1 MITCAVGKGKSLD
14 TVQAARQAAENC
26 RRQLGCTPSLLMVF
40 ASRAYQASL
49 IFTELQSFFP
59 NCPFLG
65 CSTAGEIYSN
75 GPDDESIALVA
86 LAGISASV
94 ALGDPI
100 YADGYAAGRQLVRQL
115 PCTEGRL
122 LLLLSDGLVGDG
134 AALVRGV
141 RESLLPQIPII
152 GGAAGDDS
160 RFQRTEIYLNGQ
172 HHSGRVAAAC
182 LSGDFSFGLGVRHGW
197 EPVGLPVRVTK
208 SQGNRLL
215 EVNGIPAI
223 RLYEEYFGE
232 YTERLRTQP
241 LARLAI
247 YYPLGLPVQ
256 SSSEYLLRAPLSVE
270 TDGSIRLTAEI
281 PEGANV
287 RLMIGSV
294 DSALKAARIATLEAL
309 SQMKGRPPRLA
320 MVFSGV
326 ARRNLFGLKSSE
338 EVQLVQD
345 ILGPA
350 VPVAGFYGYG
360 EFAPLEGTDAC
371 AACFHNETMAIL
383 LLG

>member
-1 MITCAVGKGKSLD
+1 MIACAVGKGKNPDAVL
-14 TVQAARQAAENC
+14 AARQAADAC
-26 RRQLGCTPSLLMVF
+26 RSQLTDPPALLVAF
-40 ASRAYQASL
+40 ASRIYPASAVL
-49 IFTELQSFFP
+49 DELSRQFP
-59 NCPFLG
+59 RCPLVG
-65 CSTAGEIYSN
+65 CSSAGEIYTN
-75 GPDDESIALVA
+75 GPDDESVAVVA
-86 LAGISASV
+86 LNGVSV
-94 ALGDPI
+94 KAALGDPI
-100 YADGYAAGRQLVRQL
+100 HADGYLAGKQLGRQL
-115 PCTEGRL
+115 PSKGERL
-122 LLLLSDGLVGDG
+122 LLLLSDGLLGDG
-134 AALVRGV
+134 AAVVRGL

-160 RFQRTEIYLNGQ
+160 RFQRTEVYLGGENY
-172 HHSGRVAAAC
+172 SGRMVVAG
-182 LSGDFSFGLGVRHGW
+182 LGGDFSFGLGVRHGW

-215 EVNGIPAI
+215 EVNGMPAI

-270 TDGSIRLTAEI
+270 ADGAIRLTAEI
-281 PEGANV
+281 PEGAHV
-287 RLMIGSV
+287 RLMIGAV

-326 ARRNLFGLKSSE
+326 ARRNLFGTKSGE
-338 EVQLVQD
+338 EVKLIRE

-360 EFAPLEGTDAC
+360 EFAPLEGTDPC
-371 AACFHNETMAIL
+371 AACFHNETLAIL